1 MSTLERAE
9 QIADTLK
16 VTAELREQGW
26 SAATVEVTRGGT
38 FRVQVARDGATVAR
52 PMLGTGRERR
62 ARTLQAKAGA
72 GERSGFDNALSPLAA
87 GAGVGSGHAGEE

>member
-26 SAATVEVTRGGT
+26 SAATVEVT
-38 FRVQVARDGATVAR
+38 
-52 PMLGTGRERR
+52 LC
-62 ARTLQAKAGA
+62 
-72 GERSGFDNALSPLAA
+72 AL
-87 GAGVGSGHAGEE
+87 